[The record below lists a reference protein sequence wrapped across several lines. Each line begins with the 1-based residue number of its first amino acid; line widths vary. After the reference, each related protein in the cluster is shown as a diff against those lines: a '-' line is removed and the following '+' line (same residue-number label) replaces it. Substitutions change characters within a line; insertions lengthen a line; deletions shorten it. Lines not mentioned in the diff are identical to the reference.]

1 MLDDGLSVNLSPEQ
15 VRRVLAPKVQA
26 ATYLHELTLDMGL
39 SHFVLFSSAA
49 GVLGDAGQA
58 NYAAANTYLDALAA
72 ERRALGLPALA
83 LSWGLWADESGMT
96 GHLSG
101 VHHDRMAANGMR
113 ALSADH
119 ALGLLDVAM
128 TSTHSHYVPISLSVG
143 TQSEPIFRALV
154 QPKRAQARAGSAVAE
169 DGLVERLS
177 VLNPEQQL
185 QLLDKLVAA
194 QVNLV
199 LGHAEE
205 HPIDPDQPFTV
216 QGFDSLTAVELRNRL
231 NTQTGAH
238 LPATLIYDHP
248 TPRHITQ
255 LLHRTLAPAQEP
267 LSADDEDKRRL
278 QEILATVPLS
288 RIREI
293 GLFDA
298 LLSLAEVPDGG
309 LTTTTANVDD
319 MDTDALIALAMEGS
333 ENS

>member
-1 MLDDGLSVNLSPEQ
+1 
-15 VRRVLAPKVQA
+15 
-26 ATYLHELTLDMGL
+26 
-39 SHFVLFSSAA
+39 
-49 GVLGDAGQA
+49 
-58 NYAAANTYLDALAA
+58 
-72 ERRALGLPALA
+72 
-83 LSWGLWADESGMT
+83 
-96 GHLSG
+96 
-101 VHHDRMAANGMR
+101 MAANGMR
-113 ALSADH
+113 ALSAGH

-128 TSTHSHYVPISLSVG
+128 TSTHPHYVPISLSVG
-143 TQSEPIFRALV
+143 AQAEPIFRALV
-154 QPKRAQARAGSAVAE
+154 QPKRAQARAGSAVAD

-177 VLNPEQQL
+177 VLNAEQQVN
-185 QLLDKLVAA
+185 LLEKLVAA

-231 NTQTGAH
+231 NAQTGSH

-255 LLHRTLAPAQEP
+255 LLHRTLAPEQEP

-298 LLSLAEVPDGG
+298 LLSLAEEPGG
-309 LTTTTANVDD
+309 TAGFAAPAANVDD